1 MSEPDQIEHQIAQTM
16 DLLREK
22 LGAGGRDLN
31 AALSKAGHRLPR
43 RIRQQAR
50 KLAQAEPLAS
60 HPKLRRTLD
69 AAGLSSAA
77 HEVRAH
83 LKTIDLADRRK
94 GWWLGMLGGLA
105 FNMLLALVLVVVFLR
120 WQGFV

>member
-1 MSEPDQIEHQIAQTM
+1 MSEPDQIENQIAQTM
-16 DLLREK
+16 ELLREK
-22 LGAGGRDLN
+22 LGVGGRDLN
-31 AALSKAGHRLPR
+31 TALSRAGHRLPR
-43 RIRQQAR
+43 RIRHQVR

-60 HPKLRRTLD
+60 HPKLCRTLD

-105 FNMLLALVLVVVFLR
+105 FNVLLAVVLLIGVLIWR
-120 WQGFV
+120 GYL